1 MKRIWIAGLVLACVL
16 FTGCNSIFLGD
27 TTVVLPQQTEALLV
41 PSAKTG
47 YRDLAEAE
55 KFQGSGEGAFC
66 FLEGR
71 SAEPEDVIQFE
82 CLDYREAEGMF
93 VYAYQTLL
101 DDGSGLMAT
110 ELLATSIRKWN

>member
-47 YRDLAEAE
+47 YRL
-55 KFQGSGEGAFC
+55 S
-66 FLEGR
+66 L
-71 SAEPEDVIQFE
+71 IH
-82 CLDYREAEGMF
+82 
-93 VYAYQTLL
+93 
-101 DDGSGLMAT
+101 
-110 ELLATSIRKWN
+110 I

>member
-55 KFQGSGEGAFC
+55 KFQGSGREPSAFWKGA
-66 FLEGR
+66 LR
-71 SAEPEDVIQFE
+71 S
-82 CLDYREAEGMF
+82 RRM
-93 VYAYQTLL
+93 
-101 DDGSGLMAT
+101 
-110 ELLATSIRKWN
+110 